1 MSCLDLCTGTK
12 ILARFGLTIKTPTSV
27 TVHETYTNAGQSAFD
42 DTTGYYYSYDANND
56 YGITTPWVFGAGA
69 SFTPFEGLLLSGQI
83 EYTDWTQIQWTDNSD
98 LENENNLLK
107 QEFRSTLNYA
117 VGGEFE
123 IPKTELRVRAGYSFK
138 PSAYVG
144 DPSSFGQ
151 STITAGAGI
160 LLQDNVMFDVAAM
173 FGSFKTYHNN
183 YSDGSVDPSRTDE
196 SISTTNIDLTFLT
209 GFSSSCPVAGRT
221 NGAALRR

>member
-1 MSCLDLCTGTK
+1 MASPLHGC
-12 ILARFGLTIKTPTSV
+12 
-27 TVHETYTNAGQSAFD
+27 
-42 DTTGYYYSYDANND
+42 
-56 YGITTPWVFGAGA
+56 WVGA
-69 SFTPFEGLLLSGQI
+69 SYSPFEGLLLSGQVG
-83 EYTDWTQIQWTDNSD
+83 YTDWTQIQWTDNSA
-98 LENENNLLK
+98 LESENNTLK

-123 IPKTELRVRAGYSFK
+123 IPRTELRLRAGYSFK

-151 STITAGAGI
+151 TTITAGAGI
-160 LLQDNVMFDVAAM
+160 LLEDNVMFDVAAM

-196 SISTTNIDLTFLT
+196 SISTTNVDLTISYRF
-209 GFSSSCPVAGRT
+209 
-221 NGAALRR
+221 